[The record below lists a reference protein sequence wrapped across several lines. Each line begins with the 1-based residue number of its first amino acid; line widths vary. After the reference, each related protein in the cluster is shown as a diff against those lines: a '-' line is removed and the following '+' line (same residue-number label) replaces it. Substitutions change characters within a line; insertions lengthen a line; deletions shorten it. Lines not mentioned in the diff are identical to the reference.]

1 MDISV
6 WTLLVV
12 GLGTVFCA
20 LLLIIGM
27 GNLLIGVIN
36 RFFPEEEPKAQAATA
51 VAAVAPNI
59 KAAIESAV
67 NTITGG
73 KGKVESIEKI

>member
-27 GNLLIGVIN
+27 GNLLISVIN
-36 RFFPEEEPKAQAATA
+36 RFFPEEEPKAQVATA
-51 VAAVAPNI
+51 NAAIAPNI

-67 NTITGG
+67 NTITAG

>member
-1 MDISV
+1 MEISV

-27 GNLLIGVIN
+27 GNLLISVIN
-36 RFFPEEEPKAQAATA
+36 RFFPEEEPKAQVATA
-51 VAAVAPNI
+51 NAAIAPNI

-67 NTITGG
+67 NTITVG

>member
-6 WTLLVV
+6 WMLLVV
-12 GLGTVFCA
+12 GLATVFCA

-27 GNLLIGVIN
+27 GNLLITVVN
-36 RFFPEEEPKAQAATA
+36 RYFPEEEPKAQAAN
-51 VAAVAPNI
+51 AAAAIAPNI

-67 NTITGG
+67 NTITAG

>member
-1 MDISV
+1 MEISV

-27 GNLLIGVIN
+27 GNLLISVVN
-36 RFFPEEEPKAQAATA
+36 RFFPEEESKAQAATA

-67 NTITGG
+67 NTITAG

>member
-1 MDISV
+1 MEISV

-27 GNLLIGVIN
+27 GNLLISVIN
-36 RFFPEEEPKAQAATA
+36 RFFPEEEPKAQATV

>member
-1 MDISV
+1 MEISV

-27 GNLLIGVIN
+27 GNLLISVIN
-36 RFFPEEEPKAQAATA
+36 RFFPEEEPKAQVATA
-51 VAAVAPNI
+51 NAAIAPNI

-67 NTITGG
+67 NTITAG

>member
-1 MDISV
+1 MEISV

-27 GNLLIGVIN
+27 GNLLISVIN
-36 RFFPEEEPKAQAATA
+36 RFFPEEEPKAQATA

-67 NTITGG
+67 NTITAG

>member
-6 WTLLVV
+6 WMLLVV

-27 GNLLIGVIN
+27 GNLLISVVN
-36 RFFPEEEPKAQAATA
+36 RFFPEEEIKPQATA
-51 VAAVAPNI
+51 GVASNI
-59 KAAIESAV
+59 RMAIESAV
-67 NTITGG
+67 NTITAG

>member
-6 WTLLVV
+6 WMLLVV

-27 GNLLIGVIN
+27 GNLLISVVN
-36 RFFPEEEPKAQAATA
+36 RFFPEEEIKLQATA
-51 VAAVAPNI
+51 SVASNI
-59 KAAIESAV
+59 RMAIESAV
-67 NTITGG
+67 NTITAG

>member
-1 MDISV
+1 MEISV

-27 GNLLIGVIN
+27 GNLLISVIN
-36 RFFPEEEPKAQAATA
+36 RFFPEEEVKPQAAPA
-51 VAAVAPNI
+51 GVAPNSRM
-59 KAAIESAV
+59 AIESAV
-67 NTITGG
+67 NTITAG

>member
-27 GNLLIGVIN
+27 GNLLITVVN
-36 RFFPEEEPKAQAATA
+36 KYFPEEEVKASKT
-51 VAAVAPNI
+51 VSSVAPNI
-59 KAAIESAV
+59 RMAIESAV
-67 NTITGG
+67 NNITGG

>member
-1 MDISV
+1 MEISV

-27 GNLLIGVIN
+27 GNLLISVIN
-36 RFFPEEEPKAQAATA
+36 RFFPEEEPKAQATA
-51 VAAVAPNI
+51 VAVAPNI

-67 NTITGG
+67 NTITSG

>member
-6 WTLLVV
+6 WMLLVV

-27 GNLLIGVIN
+27 GNLLISVVN
-36 RFFPEEEPKAQAATA
+36 RFFPEEEPKAQTATA

-67 NTITGG
+67 STITGG

>member
-1 MDISV
+1 M
-6 WTLLVV
+6 

-27 GNLLIGVIN
+27 GNLLISVVN

-67 NTITGG
+67 NTITAG
-73 KGKVESIEKI
+73 KGKVESIEKFKI

>member
-1 MDISV
+1 MEISV

-27 GNLLIGVIN
+27 GNLLISVIN
-36 RFFPEEEPKAQAATA
+36 RFFPEEEPKAQATS

-67 NTITGG
+67 STITGG